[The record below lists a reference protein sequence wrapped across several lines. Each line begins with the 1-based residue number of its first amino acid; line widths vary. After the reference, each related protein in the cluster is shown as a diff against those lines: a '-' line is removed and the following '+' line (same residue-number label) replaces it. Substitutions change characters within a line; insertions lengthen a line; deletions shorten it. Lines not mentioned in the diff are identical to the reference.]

1 MAFIVAYAAVCIPHC
16 YSPKID
22 ETVAFRWSI
31 KTASHCV
38 SLWLNMKPIANK
50 LHIAWKCHSL
60 SRRSYFAGVLKDRK
74 HWARLSNFHSLNL
87 VIKKKGK

>member
-1 MAFIVAYAAVCIPHC
+1 VAYAAVCIPHC

-50 LHIAWKCHSL
+50 LHIAWKCHSRL
-60 SRRSYFAGVLKDRK
+60 VEEAILQVCLKIVCIGPGYLISIVLI
-74 HWARLSNFHSLNL
+74 W
-87 VIKKKGK
+87 